1 VNHSEDFLRL
11 ANETKQRIK
20 EVSPEKATQLTE
32 KGAII
37 LVVREK
43 VEFDEGHIEGAEHLS
58 RGTLEMRINEV
69 APEKDAL
76 IVLLLRGRKPRR
88 ARR

>member
-1 VNHSEDFLRL
+1 MLD
-11 ANETKQRIK
+11 
-20 EVSPEKATQLTE
+20 
-32 KGAII
+32 
-37 LVVREK
+37 VREK
-43 VEFDEGHIEGAEHLS
+43 KEFDEGHIEGAEHLS